1 MLTILVVFDIF
12 NMLFKFK
19 SDVGYCLTSLLY
31 VNFVNLRKSE
41 ENSMSGRRILIDDRV
56 KPSTTIFLLAWP
68 VLVEQI
74 LSTLVHSVDT
84 AMVGSLGAVATA
96 SVSISGT
103 PMMLINGIVMSFGM
117 GFTALI
123 ARSVGAQDYERA
135 RSLTRQ
141 ALVTVLLLGLP
152 ISVLCFSLSEAIPM
166 WMGAEPDVLVLATG
180 YNKIIAVGRFFM
192 TLTMVLS
199 AIYRGYGDTK
209 TPMMINTSV
218 NLANVVGNYLL
229 IYPTHE
235 VNLFGKTFTVWGA
248 GLGVNGAALS
258 TAGTIMIGS
267 MVILFMTF
275 MRKAPQQI
283 HLNESYKLV
292 KHDIQSVMRISVPM
306 MFERFVMGG
315 ASVIIAS
322 TVASLGTIAIASNSL
337 AATVESFSLMPGFA
351 FGSAC
356 TTLVGQSLGAERPDM
371 VDRYVNTTIKISVT
385 IMGIASVL
393 MFIFSPQLVS
403 LFTPDAAVIK
413 TGGELVKLLALIQVP
428 YIISQIHSGALRGA
442 GETKSL
448 FVITL
453 ISMWGVRVLGATI
466 LVRVLGWG
474 IHWVVIAMDTD
485 NIVRM
490 VLYWIRYKRD
500 DWKYLKF

>member
-1 MLTILVVFDIF
+1 
-12 NMLFKFK
+12 
-19 SDVGYCLTSLLY
+19 
-31 VNFVNLRKSE
+31 
-41 ENSMSGRRILIDDRV
+41 MSGRRILIDDRV

-68 VLVEQI
+68 VLIEQI

-84 AMVGSLGAVATA
+84 AMVGSLGKVATA

-123 ARSVGAQDYERA
+123 ARSVGAQDYKRA
-135 RSLTRQ
+135 QSLTRQ
-141 ALVTVLLLGLP
+141 ALVTVLMMGIP
-152 ISVLCFSLSEAIPM
+152 ISILCYSLSEAIPK
-166 WMGAEPDVLVLATG
+166 WMGAEPDVLFYATQ
-180 YNKIIAVGRFFM
+180 YNKIMALAMIFR

-209 TPMMINTSV
+209 TPMVVNTCV
-218 NLANVVGNYLL
+218 NLSNVVGNYLL
-229 IYPTHE
+229 IYEPHDVT
-235 VNLFGKTFTVWGA
+235 LFGKTFHVWGA
-248 GLGVNGAALS
+248 GWGVAGAAAS
-258 TAGTIMIGS
+258 TTGTIMVGA
-267 MVILFMTF
+267 VIMLLMTF
-275 MRKAPQQI
+275 LRKAPQQI
-283 HLNESYKLV
+283 SIRDSFKLQ
-292 KHDIQSVMRISVPM
+292 KRDMNAVMKISVPM

-322 TVASLGTIAIASNSL
+322 TVASLGTVAIASNSL

-371 VDRYVNTTIKISVT
+371 VDRYVNTTIKISCT

-393 MFIFSPQLVS
+393 MYIFSPQLIS
-403 LFTPDAAVIK
+403 LFTPDADVIK
-413 TGGELVKLLALIQVP
+413 TGSELVKLLALIQVP

-448 FVITL
+448 FLITL
-453 ISMWGVRVLGATI
+453 VSMWGVRVLGATLFI
-466 LVRVLGWG
+466 RVLGWG
-474 IHWVVIAMDTD
+474 IHWVIIAMDSD

-490 VLYWIRYKRD
+490 VLYYLRYRKD
-500 DWKYLKF
+500 DWKHLKF

>member
-1 MLTILVVFDIF
+1 
-12 NMLFKFK
+12 
-19 SDVGYCLTSLLY
+19 
-31 VNFVNLRKSE
+31 
-41 ENSMSGRRILIDDRV
+41 MSGRRILIDDRV

-229 IYPTHE
+229 IYPTHD

-393 MFIFSPQLVS
+393 MFIFSPQLVG

-448 FVITL
+448 FAITL
-453 ISMWGVRVLGATI
+453 ISMWGVRVLGAT
-466 LVRVLGWG
+466 LFVRVLGWG

-490 VLYWIRYKRD
+490 VLYWFRYKRD

>member
-1 MLTILVVFDIF
+1 
-12 NMLFKFK
+12 
-19 SDVGYCLTSLLY
+19 
-31 VNFVNLRKSE
+31 
-41 ENSMSGRRILIDDRV
+41 MSSKAKVLIDDRV
-56 KPSTTIFLLAWP
+56 KPSTTIMLLAWP

-74 LSTLVHSVDT
+74 LSTLVHSADT
-84 AMVGSLGAVATA
+84 AMVGALGANATA
-96 SVSISGT
+96 AVSISGT

-152 ISVLCFSLSEAIPM
+152 ISALCFSLSEAIPK

-180 YNKIIAVGRFFM
+180 YNQIIAVGRFFM

-209 TPMMINTSV
+209 TPMIVNTSV
-218 NLANVVGNYLL
+218 NLGNIVGNYLL
-229 IYPTHE
+229 INPTHD
-235 VNLFGKTFTVWGA
+235 VTLFGKTFTIWGA
-248 GLGVNGAALS
+248 GWGVNGAAVS
-258 TAGTIMIGS
+258 TAGTIMIGAIV
-267 MVILFMTF
+267 MLVMTF
-275 MRKAPQQI
+275 VRKAPQQI
-283 HLNESYKLV
+283 HIGESFKLQ
-292 KHDIQSVMRISVPM
+292 KHDMDAVMKISVPM

-322 TVASLGTIAIASNSL
+322 TVASLGTVAIASNSL

-356 TTLVGQSLGAERPDM
+356 TTLVGQSLGANRPDM
-371 VDRYVNTTIKISVT
+371 VDKYVNTTIKISVT

-393 MFIFSPQLVS
+393 MFIFSPQLIS
-403 LFTPDAAVIK
+403 LFTPDAQVIQ

-448 FVITL
+448 FIITL
-453 ISMWGVRVLGATI
+453 ISMWGVRVLGATLFI
-466 LVRVLGWG
+466 RVLGWG
-474 IHWVVIAMDTD
+474 IHWVIVAMDTD

-490 VLYWIRYKRD
+490 VLYYLRYRKD

>member
-1 MLTILVVFDIF
+1 
-12 NMLFKFK
+12 
-19 SDVGYCLTSLLY
+19 
-31 VNFVNLRKSE
+31 
-41 ENSMSGRRILIDDRV
+41 MSGRRMLIDDRV
-56 KPSTTIFLLAWP
+56 KPSTTILLLAWP

-123 ARSVGAQDYERA
+123 SRSVGAQDYERS

-141 ALVTVLLLGLP
+141 ALVTVLMMGIPLALL
-152 ISVLCFSLSEAIPM
+152 CYSLSEAIPR

-180 YNKIIAVGRFFM
+180 YNKILAGAMIFR

-209 TPMMINTSV
+209 TPMIINTSV

-229 IYPTHE
+229 IYEPHDVTI
-235 VNLFGKTFTVWGA
+235 FGNTFHVWGA
-248 GLGVNGAALS
+248 GWGVNGAAAS
-258 TAGTIMIGS
+258 TTITIMIGAII
-267 MVILFMTF
+267 MLLMTF
-275 MRKAPQQI
+275 LRKAPQQI
-283 HLNESYKLV
+283 HLNESFKL
-292 KHDIQSVMRISVPM
+292 KQNDMQSVMRISVPM

-356 TTLVGQSLGAERPDM
+356 TTLVGQSLGAQRPDL

-385 IMGIASVL
+385 VMGIASVL
-393 MFIFSPQLVS
+393 MFIFSPQLVG
-403 LFTPDAAVIK
+403 LFTPDEQVIK
-413 TGGELVKLLALIQVP
+413 TGGELVKLLAVIQVP

-466 LVRVLGWG
+466 LIRVLGWG

>member
-1 MLTILVVFDIF
+1 
-12 NMLFKFK
+12 
-19 SDVGYCLTSLLY
+19 
-31 VNFVNLRKSE
+31 
-41 ENSMSGRRILIDDRV
+41 
-56 KPSTTIFLLAWP
+56 
-68 VLVEQI
+68 
-74 LSTLVHSVDT
+74 
-84 AMVGSLGAVATA
+84 
-96 SVSISGT
+96 
-103 PMMLINGIVMSFGM
+103 
-117 GFTALI
+117 
-123 ARSVGAQDYERA
+123 
-135 RSLTRQ
+135 
-141 ALVTVLLLGLP
+141 
-152 ISVLCFSLSEAIPM
+152 
-166 WMGAEPDVLVLATG
+166 
-180 YNKIIAVGRFFM
+180 
-192 TLTMVLS
+192 
-199 AIYRGYGDTK
+199 
-209 TPMMINTSV
+209 
-218 NLANVVGNYLL
+218 
-229 IYPTHE
+229 
-235 VNLFGKTFTVWGA
+235 
-248 GLGVNGAALS
+248 
-258 TAGTIMIGS
+258 MIGAT
-267 MVILFMTF
+267 VILLMTF
-275 MRKAPQQI
+275 LRKAPQQI
-283 HLNESYKLV
+283 HLNESFKLQQR
-292 KHDIQSVMRISVPM
+292 DIQSVMRISVPM

-393 MFIFSPQLVS
+393 MFIFSPQLVG
-403 LFTPDAAVIK
+403 LFTPDAQVIK

-453 ISMWGVRVLGATI
+453 ISMWGVRVLGATV
-466 LVRVLGWG
+466 LVRILGWG

>member
-1 MLTILVVFDIF
+1 
-12 NMLFKFK
+12 
-19 SDVGYCLTSLLY
+19 
-31 VNFVNLRKSE
+31 
-41 ENSMSGRRILIDDRV
+41 MSGRRLLIDDRV

-96 SVSISGT
+96 SVSISST

-123 ARSVGAQDYERA
+123 ARSVGAQDFDRA
-135 RSLTRQ
+135 RGLTRQ
-141 ALVTVLLLGLP
+141 ALTTVLMMGLP
-152 ISVLCFSLSEAIPM
+152 MTFLCYSLADDIPR

-180 YNKIIAVGRFFM
+180 YNKIIAIAMLFR
-192 TLTMVLS
+192 TLTMVLT

-209 TPMMINTSV
+209 TPMFLNTGV

-229 IYPTHE
+229 IYETHE
-235 VNLFGKTFTVWGA
+235 VSLFGNKFTVWGA
-248 GLGVNGAALS
+248 GMGVNGAATS
-258 TAGTIMIGS
+258 TTLTVMIGS
-267 MVILFMTF
+267 FIILGMTF
-275 MRKAPQQI
+275 LRKAPQQI
-283 HLNESYKLV
+283 SLKDSFKLV
-292 KHDIQSVMRISVPM
+292 KRDIQAVSTISLPL
-306 MFERFVMGG
+306 MFERFAMGG
-315 ASVIIAS
+315 ASVVIAS
-322 TVASLGTIAIASNSL
+322 TVASLGTVAIASNSL

-393 MFIFSPQLVS
+393 MFIFSPQLIS

-413 TGGELVKLLALIQVP
+413 TGSELVKLLAIIQVP

-448 FVITL
+448 FIITL
-453 ISMWGVRVLGATI
+453 ISMWGVRVLGATL
-466 LVRVLGWG
+466 LVRILGWG
-474 IHWVVIAMDTD
+474 IHWVVVAMDTD